1 MQRLQSRLDR
11 WARGHERL
19 ALVGFLCFILGVA
32 VWNNA
37 EAWRDGDQRLRIA
50 LAATWILGVSF
61 TAVVQ
66 LVRWRQ
72 GRLMILDPEQ
82 RELQRAA
89 NLQQRSRWMWPAVGV
104 ALGLGALGG
113 NFLAVI
119 MAAFASLI
127 LGYTPLL
134 LYIVFI
140 IRPDEQRLPG
150 ADPTPRPASP
160 HEPHA

>member
-1 MQRLQSRLDR
+1 M
-11 WARGHERL
+11 
-19 ALVGFLCFILGVA
+19 
-32 VWNNA
+32 
-37 EAWRDGDQRLRIA
+37 
-50 LAATWILGVSF
+50 SF